1 MMIIAGLTGSI
12 GMGKTTVAGM
22 FAELGAAVIDSDAL
36 VHEMYQ
42 EGGAAVAPIRHIVP
56 QAIRNGAVDRRALA
70 GHLRQYPDDLEAIE
84 AVVHPLVRSA
94 QLRALEKARQD
105 GYDLVIL
112 DIPLL
117 FETGA
122 DRLVD
127 TVLVVSA
134 PAEIQ
139 RQRVMERPGMTGELF
154 DRLLSRQM
162 SDAEKRRRAD
172 ILVDTSGDKAAT
184 RRQVH
189 RIYQQ
194 LLEQA
199 GRQ

>member
-12 GMGKTTVAGM
+12 GMGKSTVAGM
-22 FAELGAAVIDSDAL
+22 FADLGAAVVDSDAI
-36 VHEMYQ
+36 VHELYQ

-56 QAIRNGAVDRRALA
+56 RAIQNDTVDRRALA
-70 GHLRQYPDDLEAIE
+70 AHLRRYPDDLKAIE
-84 AVVHPLVRSA
+84 AAVHPLVRAA
-94 QLRALEKARQD
+94 QLRHIGKAREQ
-105 GYDLVIL
+105 GAGLVIL

-127 TVLVVSA
+127 TVLVASA
-134 PAEIQ
+134 PADVQ
-139 RQRVMERPGMTGELF
+139 RQRVMDRPGMTGELF

-172 ILVDTSGDKAAT
+172 IIIDTSGEKAVT
-184 RRQVH
+184 RQQVH
-189 RIYQQ
+189 RIYKQ
-194 LLEQA
+194 LLHQA
-199 GRQ
+199 VRT